1 MPIIEL
7 PNGYVCEKLPDGF
20 LFHENGPTDTEML
33 GNFAR
38 ACVELGH
45 RLAKEGKQID
55 EVRVMRMRNPWE
67 QATQCRVKV
76 KIKHVL
82 ANIEA
87 RERGQP
93 VPPA

>member
-7 PNGYVCEKLPDGF
+7 QNGYVCEKLPDGF
-20 LFHENGPTDTEML
+20 VFHENGPLDTESL

-45 RLAKEGKQID
+45 RLAKEGKQIA
-55 EVRVMRMRNPWE
+55 EVQLMRMRNPWE
-67 QATQCRVKV
+67 QAIQSRVKV

-82 ANIEA
+82 ANV
-87 RERGQP
+87 P
-93 VPPA
+93 VSNSAGS